1 MDLSLLTKCT
11 PFRLIFIPSLTF
23 LSRRQEQNWI
33 TISTNTL
40 CFVMLKIEFFVTDYN
55 PYWFPQTILTA
66 DNLCFLLLYF
76 ICYILVSV
84 YSKAV
89 KANQLLL
96 SQTLLICVY
105 KWVGVLIIVHSM
117 STVKTR
123 GKLICSEPM
132 SVIGDQG
139 DCRCFFFFLFFNGLI
154 ANIISIWH
162 LSSSSFSYFIF
173 PLP

>member
-1 MDLSLLTKCT
+1 M
-11 PFRLIFIPSLTF
+11 F
-23 LSRRQEQNWI
+23 L
-33 TISTNTL
+33 
-40 CFVMLKIEFFVTDYN
+40 LKIEFFVTDYN

-96 SQTLLICVY
+96 SQTLLISVY

-123 GKLICSEPM
+123 EKLICSEPM

-139 DCRCFFFFLFFNGLI
+139 DCRWVFFLSFFKWSDCKYYQYLTLEFFLFQLLY
-154 ANIISIWH
+154 ISTPLDIFDK
-162 LSSSSFSYFIF
+162 FSYYLLYRLRLFSASRQ
-173 PLP
+173 LLVVCNQ